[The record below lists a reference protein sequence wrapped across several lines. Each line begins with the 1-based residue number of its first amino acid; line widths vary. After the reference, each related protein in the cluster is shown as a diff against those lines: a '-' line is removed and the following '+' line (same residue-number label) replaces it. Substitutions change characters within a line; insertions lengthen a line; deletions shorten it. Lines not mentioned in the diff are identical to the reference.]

1 MTIDS
6 AVAAL
11 DVRLHIYIQV
21 VSVVVLWYDHI
32 MMLPQEISGIWLRK
46 KTLISWL
53 YLINR
58 YLATFGNAI
67 FFVFVF
73 RTLSSGGC
81 ELVGLLGQ
89 LLLFA
94 NQLLICVILLI
105 RVYAIYARDIRI
117 LVLFIGIGVITTA
130 LTSFALAHQD
140 SKPLVGYPGC
150 ILQRTEESAIRVAI
164 PWECVLVYDAL
175 VMVLTIGKTFNS
187 RRANH
192 SRRKSGM
199 RTDMDISTL
208 IFRDG
213 AVYFV
218 AMSVLNILNILA
230 FYITPP
236 LLRGSL
242 SVFVS
247 VMGVNLVS
255 RVVLNLRDAATGSQ
269 PHRTSQWLNHPEAV
283 SHLNSMGNFELRSM
297 MDGNSSVTM
306 PPPLVSY
313 GWQPSTAGDP
323 FPIIEIT
330 HIPRP
335 RHKSLVV

>member
-1 MTIDS
+1 MLNTMTIGHRS

-11 DVRLHIYIQV
+11 DVRLHIYVQL

-32 MMLPQEISGIWLRK
+32 MTLPQEISGIWLRK

-58 YLATFGNAI
+58 YLATFGNAV
-67 FFVFVF
+67 FFAFVFK
-73 RTLSSGGC
+73 TLSSG
-81 ELVGLLGQ
+81 

-117 LVLFIGIGVITTA
+117 LVVFIGIGVITTA
-130 LTSFALAHQD
+130 LTGFALVHQD

-164 PWECVLVYDAL
+164 PWECVLVYDIL
-175 VMVLTIGKTFNS
+175 VMVLTIGKTFKS
-187 RRANH
+187 RRASH
-192 SRRKSGM
+192 SKRTSGM
-199 RTDMDISTL
+199 GLDIASL

-213 AVYFV
+213 AI
-218 AMSVLNILNILA
+218 AMSFLNILNILA

-242 SVFVS
+242 SIFVS
-247 VMGVNLVS
+247 VMGVSLVS
-255 RVVLNLRDAATGSQ
+255 RVVLNLREAAVTEPP
-269 PHRTSQWLNHPEAV
+269 PHQTSQWLSHPEAV
-283 SHLNSMGNFELRSM
+283 SHMNSMGNFELLSM
-297 MDGNSSVTM
+297 NAHGPANMS
-306 PPPLVSY
+306 PLVSY
-313 GWQPSTAGDP
+313 GWQASTAGDP
-323 FPIIEIT
+323 FPIIEVM
-330 HIPRP
+330 HVQRP
-335 RHKSLVV
+335 MPKSLVV